1 MQAPNIVRPVTEWR
15 DPRHRRGLAGELAA
29 ARYLE
34 ARGWRI
40 EAHRFRFGHSDLD
53 LVARQGGLVAFLEV
67 KTRQSDLFGG
77 GLNAV
82 GWKKRQSIAV
92 GAAIWV
98 ARFGRPSDCY
108 RFDLIVVDLS
118 KGGFPQIVHIEDAW
132 RHVGK

>member
-1 MQAPNIVRPVTEWR
+1 MHAPNIVRPVTQWR

-34 ARGWRI
+34 ARGWLI

-53 LVARQGGLVAFLEV
+53 LIARKGGLVAFVEV

-82 GWKKRQSIAV
+82 GWRKRQTIAV
-92 GAAIWV
+92 GATIWMS
-98 ARFGRPSDCY
+98 RFGLPGDSF

-118 KGGFPQIVHIEDAW
+118 MGGFPQIIHIEDAW
-132 RHVGK
+132 RHVEK